1 MNNYYILGFAAVV
14 ILVLILFTT
23 GEFKGAVIVP
33 DYHGPYIPTQEGS
46 SRGGN
51 MMYTYRDLGVPLWK
65 WNDCC
70 SG

>member
-14 ILVLILFTT
+14 LLVLILFTT
-23 GEFKGAVIVP
+23 GEFKGSVIVP
-33 DYHGPYIPTQEGS
+33 DYVPHIPSQEGP

-51 MMYTYRDLGVPLWK
+51 MMYKYADLGVPGWK
-65 WNDCC
+65 WDDCC